1 MQGREREQSGEVKFS
16 GGRGS
21 SVPQRK
27 TVGQGR
33 ERESSAWPDLVNLAF
48 AIALESEGRTLFY
61 RQNGSLC
68 LSEPLSTYFILPCL
82 GRRREK
88 EAERQTEITGGGWK
102 GSRESVPRLSP
113 HPPSTLPYLFHPLVF
128 FC

>member
-1 MQGREREQSGEVKFS
+1 MVEIVKSINDLSLHFNFPHIVYETLLNYMLDEQV
-16 GGRGS
+16 
-21 SVPQRK
+21 
-27 TVGQGR
+27 
-33 ERESSAWPDLVNLAF
+33 
-48 AIALESEGRTLFY
+48 
-61 RQNGSLC
+61 
-68 LSEPLSTYFILPCL
+68 
-82 GRRREK
+82 RRE